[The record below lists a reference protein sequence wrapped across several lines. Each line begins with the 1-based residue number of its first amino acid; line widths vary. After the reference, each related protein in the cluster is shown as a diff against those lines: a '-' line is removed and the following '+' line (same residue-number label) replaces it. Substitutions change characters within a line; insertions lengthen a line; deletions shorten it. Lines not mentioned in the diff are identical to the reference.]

1 MKEIECPNC
10 GAHFDAREASCPYC
24 GYINP
29 MGAEAK
35 FLRDLEGTRKE
46 LDNVDEEAQDE
57 YKAEIKKG
65 AKSAAKTVVIIG
77 VIIALIVGFFIYM
90 DNRLWGDDYDDYAAE
105 LAWEHDTFAEYDE
118 LFEAKKYDE
127 LMQRIADD
135 GENHD
140 VWNWEHYDEFMDIA
154 EDLWGND

>member
-10 GAHFDAREASCPYC
+10 GARFDAREAKCPYC
-24 GYINP
+24 DYINP

-46 LDNVDEEAQDE
+46 LDNVDEEAKE
-57 YKAEIKKG
+57 KYKKEIKKG
-65 AKSAAKTVVIIG
+65 AGSAVKTLVIVAVVIG
-77 VIIALIVGFFIYM
+77 LLVGFFAYM
-90 DNRLWGDDYDDYAAE
+90 DSRLFRDEYDDYGAE
-105 LAWEHDTFAEYDE
+105 LAWEHEAFVEYDE

-127 LMQRIADD
+127 LMERIAND

-140 VWNWEHYDEFMDIA
+140 VWAWEHYEEFMEVAD
-154 EDLWGND
+154 DLWGNN

>member
-57 YKAEIKKG
+57 YKSEIKKG

-77 VIIALIVGFFIYM
+77 VVIALIVGVFIYI
-90 DNRLWGDDYDDYAAE
+90 DNRTFGDKYDDYAAE
-105 LAWEHDTFAEYDE
+105 LAWEHDAFVEYDE
-118 LFEAKKYDE
+118 LYEAKKYDE
-127 LMQRIADD
+127 LMERIADD
-135 GENHD
+135 GEDHD
-140 VWNWEHYDEFMDIA
+140 VWNWEHYNEFMDIA